1 MRNIFGLCILFLL
14 FSSFN
19 LHGQTINKDAE
30 EMVNKGL
37 VAYKNK
43 DFNSVVINYT
53 KEIELDPTSSYAY
66 NFRGDANKS
75 LGKTKEAEADIA
87 NAKELEK

>member
-1 MRNIFGLCILFLL
+1 MRNIFGLCILLLL

-30 EMVNKGL
+30 EMVDKGL

-43 DFNSVVINYT
+43 DFNSVVINV
-53 KEIELDPTSSYAY
+53 SV
-66 NFRGDANKS
+66 R
-75 LGKTKEAEADIA
+75 
-87 NAKELEK
+87 